1 VSPSKNRH
9 CDNNNSIYDIDEKI
23 GGELKSSLSSIL
35 EKKKGELRKLKDVKT
50 LIDCYKKTREHKQ
63 QIDEQGVLSFVVN
76 KITQELLKQVEP
88 YYVGSIVRNIEIQT
102 RIKKEDG
109 DTVELNAKI
118 DFDASLKPYVEF
130 TIEVNK
136 KKSYLVRFR
145 FQIDTS
151 AHVRKLRF
159 TDDADKGKSI
169 HIEKLEIEIELSLLQ
184 MEFSDLIA
192 SSSQISFNKK
202 MKLGSKSFE
211 IHDLSLYS
219 RDVSSKKESMVCPE
233 CNTINPLGSKYCTN
247 CSISLL

>member
-1 VSPSKNRH
+1 MSPSKNRH
-9 CDNNNSIYDIDEKI
+9 YDNNNSIYDIDEKL
-23 GGELKSSLSSIL
+23 GEELKSSLSSSL
-35 EKKKGELRKLKDVKT
+35 EKKNGELRKLKDVKT

-63 QIDEQGVLSFVVN
+63 QIDEQGILSFVVN
-76 KITQELLKQVEP
+76 KLTEELLKQVEP
-88 YYVGSIVRNIEIQT
+88 HYVGSIIRNIEIQT
-102 RIKKEDG
+102 RTKKDEG
-109 DTVELNAKI
+109 GTVEVNAKI

-136 KKSYLVRFR
+136 KESYLVKFR

-169 HIEKLEIEIELSLLQ
+169 HIEKLGIEIELSLLQ
-184 MEFSDLIA
+184 IEFSDLIA

-202 MKLGSKSFE
+202 MIQGSKSFE

-219 RDVSSKKESMVCPE
+219 RDVNSRKVSMACPE
-233 CNTINPLGSKYCTN
+233 CNTLNPLGSKYCTN